1 MAKLSEIGPILTV
14 DLLAML
20 TGRAMVGIY
29 LIFLVEASRT
39 RGDTARSR
47 FDRGQV
53 LFFIVLRQFRGAQ
66 SAAVSAA
73 GGAAVGI
80 VYSWAILPL

>member
-1 MAKLSEIGPILTV
+1 MAKLSEIGPIFAV

-20 TGRAMVGIY
+20 TGRAMVGTY
-29 LIFLVEASRT
+29 RIFLVEASRT

-53 LFFIVLRQFRGAQ
+53 LFFIVLRQFRGTQ
-66 SAAVSAA
+66 SAAVTAA
-73 GGAAVGI
+73 IRAAVGI
-80 VYSWAILPL
+80 FYGRAILPL